1 MNRENGN
8 ILFLTPRT
16 WTYLAMNDF
25 GYATY
30 SAWLPDNTNNTL
42 ERLQSYFELNPD
54 KVPRYIYIPKD
65 TKFDAMQ
72 LVATAQA
79 KGYTMTET
87 TESYHLERAN

>member
-1 MNRENGN
+1 MAAR
-8 ILFLTPRT
+8 
-16 WTYLAMNDF
+16 
-25 GYATY
+25 
-30 SAWLPDNTNNTL
+30 
-42 ERLQSYFELNPD
+42 QHQLNPD

>member
-1 MNRENGN
+1 
-8 ILFLTPRT
+8 
-16 WTYLAMNDF
+16 MNDF